1 MTTWIEWRERV
12 YIPHEGGEES
22 GLVELKN
29 ELGVT
34 FTLRWEYD
42 DRAAEVEFYLHT
54 WTLGAFQLENLNF
67 SVNDDCRELLHY
79 QGTRIPLSDYQLART
94 IGCVDIGR
102 PSTVSLILKAEI
114 TLVAREGLRSDLR
127 KLFKEEQD
135 NPTFADTTLKC
146 DGVELK
152 CHSFIL
158 AARYRCFKYF
168 FNRQSS
174 FIAFKIR

>member
-42 DRAAEVEFYLHT
+42 DMTADVEFYLHT

-67 SVNDDCRELLHY
+67 SVNDVCKELLHY
-79 QGTRIPLSDYQLART
+79 QGTRIPLSEVYQL
-94 IGCVDIGR
+94 GWVEIGR
-102 PSTVSLILKAEI
+102 PSMVSFILKAGI
-114 TLVAREGLRSDLR
+114 TLVVRGGLRYDLR
-127 KLFKEEQD
+127 KLFGEEQD